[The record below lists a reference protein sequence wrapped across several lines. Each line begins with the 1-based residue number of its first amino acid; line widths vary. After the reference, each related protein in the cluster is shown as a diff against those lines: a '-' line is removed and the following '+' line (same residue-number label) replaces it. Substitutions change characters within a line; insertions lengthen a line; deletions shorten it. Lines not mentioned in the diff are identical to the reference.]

1 MQISTTYNNTTI
13 CAQLFSLNSLKQLE
27 NYTSVCGR
35 KSVEWNSF
43 ANYRL
48 LWHMIFQSLSPCLYR
63 RSTSIKSSRS
73 VTKLCKSSEEG
84 IKSKMKFSSLTFVTL
99 LLIEIFL
106 ISQHTH
112 NKKQLKY
119 GSHFLCLFFPTTL
132 LSRCLII
139 FFLLIFT
146 FFSLFLCTI
155 TFFLAFLFF
164 KLSIFT
170 FF

>member
-1 MQISTTYNNTTI
+1 MELDCKLQIVMAY
-13 CAQLFSLNSLKQLE
+13 LKVYLCLRA
-27 NYTSVCGR
+27 YTEEVRVLKVQEVCDQTLQ
-35 KSVEWNSF
+35 KF
-43 ANYRL
+43 
-48 LWHMIFQSLSPCLYR
+48 
-63 RSTSIKSSRS
+63 RSGNKEQNEILVVYFR
-73 VTKLCKSSEEG
+73 
-84 IKSKMKFSSLTFVTL
+84 TL

>member
-1 MQISTTYNNTTI
+1 MELDCKLQIVMAY
-13 CAQLFSLNSLKQLE
+13 LKVYLCLRA
-27 NYTSVCGR
+27 YTEEVRVLKVQEVCDQTLQ
-35 KSVEWNSF
+35 KF
-43 ANYRL
+43 
-48 LWHMIFQSLSPCLYR
+48 
-63 RSTSIKSSRS
+63 RSGNKEQNKILVVYFR
-73 VTKLCKSSEEG
+73 
-84 IKSKMKFSSLTFVTL
+84 TL

-112 NKKQLKY
+112 TKTIKY
-119 GSHFLCLFFPTTL
+119 GSYHFLCLFFPTTL

-139 FFLLIFT
+139 IFLLFFT